1 MNRAEMN
8 RRLHE
13 ELSEVRVSPALRGR
27 VLGALRGKDERIM
40 KRKWT
45 VALAAALVTVLLCAA
60 ALAAAGRWGMLDF
73 IGRYQNAYIPQEAG
87 DYVHSDV
94 AAFGQDGLSVNVRE
108 LYYDGRT
115 ARMTVDVS
123 AEDALLLGEDTQM
136 DSAWSELTGQAGDA
150 RTVLDVWHER
160 GETRVL
166 RVGLYTADIEQGAAE
181 ASLDWVLGADGVL
194 TYYIEQ
200 RYDDDRP
207 TRDVTLKV
215 TATPYADPEAGE
227 ESLDWDHR
235 AVPEQTLTLTAAG
248 ETDVYE
254 SAEPAVYADAG
265 VRVDRVR
272 VEVKPQELVATV
284 EFMVIDEAAFAT
296 TDDGLWFE
304 FIDPQST
311 ETVYAAQRLAGGL
324 SGSGSVADLGG
335 GRYVQTQTLAKNA
348 LRDTYTLRG
357 YNCWEKNRYETH
369 EFVMLPVQRDAAPL
383 P

>member
-1 MNRAEMN
+1 MNRDELN

-13 ELSEVRVSPALRGR
+13 EMTDVRVSPALRGR
-27 VLGALRGKDERIM
+27 TLRAMQGKERIVV

-45 VALAAALVTVLLCAA
+45 VALAAALLAVLLCAA

-73 IGRYQNAYIPQEAG
+73 IGRYQNTYIPQDAG
-87 DYVHSDV
+87 DYVQSDV
-94 AAFGQDGLSVNVRE
+94 AAFAQDGLAVNVRE

-123 AEDALLLGEDTQM
+123 AKDALLLGEDTQM
-136 DSAWSELTGQAGDA
+136 DDAWGELTGQEGDA
-150 RTVLDVWHER
+150 RTVLDVWHAR
-160 GETRVL
+160 GEACVL
-166 RVGLYTADIEQGAAE
+166 RVGLYTTDIEQSAAD
-181 ASLDWVLGADGVL
+181 ASLDWLLGADGVL

-200 RYDDDRP
+200 RYDDECP
-207 TRDVTLKV
+207 TREVMIKV

-235 AVPEQTLTLTAAG
+235 AVLEQTLTLTADG
-248 ETDVYE
+248 DTDVFV
-254 SAEPAVYADAG
+254 SAEPAVYAGAG
-265 VRVDRVR
+265 VCVDCVR
-272 VEVKPQELVATV
+272 IEVKPQELLATV
-284 EFMVIDEAAFAT
+284 EFTVIDEAAFAA

-311 ETVYAAQRLAGGL
+311 ETAYASQRLADGL
-324 SGSGSVADLGG
+324 SGSSSMADLGG

-369 EFVMLPVQRDAAPL
+369 GFVMQPQR
-383 P
+383 

>member
-1 MNRAEMN
+1 MNRDELN

-13 ELSEVRVSPALRGR
+13 EMTDVRVSPALRGR
-27 VLGALRGKDERIM
+27 TLLALRGKERIM

-45 VALAAALVTVLLCAA
+45 VALAAALLAVLLCAV
-60 ALAAAGRWGMLDF
+60 ALAAVGRWGMLDF
-73 IGRYQNAYIPQEAG
+73 IGRYQNTYIPQDAG
-87 DYVHSDV
+87 DYVQSDV
-94 AAFGQDGLSVNVRE
+94 AAFAQDGLAVNVRE

-136 DSAWSELTGQAGDA
+136 DDAWGELTGQAGDA

-160 GETRVL
+160 GEARVL
-166 RVGLYTADIEQGAAE
+166 RVGLHPADVEQGAAD
-181 ASLDWVLGADGVL
+181 ASLDWVLGEDGVL
-194 TYYIEQ
+194 TWYIEQ

-207 TRDVTLKV
+207 AREVTLTV

-227 ESLDWDHR
+227 ESLDWDRR
-235 AVPEQTLTLTAAG
+235 AVLEKTLTLTADG
-248 ETDVYE
+248 DTDIFV

-265 VRVDRVR
+265 VRVDCVR
-272 VEVKPQELVATV
+272 IEVKPQELVATV
-284 EFMVIDEAAFAT
+284 EFTVIDEAAFAA

-311 ETVYAAQRLAGGL
+311 ETAYASQRLTGGL
-324 SGSGSVADLGG
+324 SGSDSVEDLGG
-335 GRYVQTQTLAKNA
+335 GRYVQTETLAKNE
-348 LRDTYTLRG
+348 LRDTYTLRA

-369 EFVMLPVQRDAAPL
+369 EFIMQPQP
-383 P
+383 

>member
-1 MNRAEMN
+1 MNRDELN

-13 ELSEVRVSPALRGR
+13 EMTDVRVSPALRGR
-27 VLGALRGKDERIM
+27 TLHAMQGKERIIM
-40 KRKWT
+40 GRKWT
-45 VALAAALVTVLLCAA
+45 VALAATLLAVLLCAA

-73 IGRYQNAYIPQEAG
+73 IGRYQNTYIPQDAG

-94 AAFGQDGLSVNVRE
+94 AAFAQDGLAVNVRE

-115 ARMTVDVS
+115 ARMTVDV
-123 AEDALLLGEDTQM
+123 APADADTLLLGEDTQM
-136 DSAWSELTGQAGDA
+136 DDAWGELTGQAGDA
-150 RTVLDVWHER
+150 RAVLDVWHAR
-160 GETRVL
+160 GEAHVL
-166 RVGLYTADIEQGAAE
+166 RVGLYTADIEQGAAD

-207 TRDVTLKV
+207 AREVTLKV

-235 AVPEQTLTLTAAG
+235 VVLEKTLTLTAESG
-248 ETDVYE
+248 TDVYE
-254 SAEPAVYADAG
+254 SAEPAVYAGAG
-265 VRVDRVR
+265 VRVDCVR

-284 EFMVIDEAAFAT
+284 EFTVIDEAAFAT

-311 ETVYAAQRLAGGL
+311 ETAYASQRLAGGL

-335 GRYVQTQTLAKNA
+335 GRYAQTETLAKNE

-357 YNCWEKNRYETH
+357 YNC
-369 EFVMLPVQRDAAPL
+369 
-383 P
+383 

>member
-1 MNRAEMN
+1 MNRDELN

-13 ELSEVRVSPALRGR
+13 EMTDVRVSPALRGR
-27 VLGALRGKDERIM
+27 TLLALRGKERIM

-45 VALAAALVTVLLCAA
+45 VALAAALLAVLLCAV
-60 ALAAAGRWGMLDF
+60 ALAAVGRWGMLDF
-73 IGRYQNAYIPQEAG
+73 IGRYQNTYIPQDAG
-87 DYVHSDV
+87 DYVQSDV
-94 AAFGQDGLSVNVRE
+94 AAFAQDGLAVNVRE

-136 DSAWSELTGQAGDA
+136 DDAWGELTGQAGDA

-160 GETRVL
+160 GEARVL
-166 RVGLYTADIEQGAAE
+166 RVGLHTADVEQGAAD
-181 ASLDWVLGADGVL
+181 ASLDWVLGEDGVL
-194 TYYIEQ
+194 TWYIEQ

-207 TRDVTLKV
+207 AREVTLTV

-227 ESLDWDHR
+227 ESLDWDRR
-235 AVPEQTLTLTAAG
+235 AVLEKTLTLTADG
-248 ETDVYE
+248 DTDIFV

-265 VRVDRVR
+265 VRVDCVR
-272 VEVKPQELVATV
+272 IEVKLQELVATV
-284 EFMVIDEAAFAT
+284 EFTVIDEAAFAA

-311 ETVYAAQRLAGGL
+311 ETAYASQRLTGGL
-324 SGSGSVADLGG
+324 SGSDSVEDLGG
-335 GRYVQTQTLAKNA
+335 GRYVQTETLAKNE
-348 LRDTYTLRG
+348 LRDTYTLRA

-369 EFVMLPVQRDAAPL
+369 EFIMQPQP
-383 P
+383 

>member
-1 MNRAEMN
+1 MNQDELN

-13 ELSEVRVSPALRGR
+13 EMADVRVSPALRGR
-27 VLGALRGKDERIM
+27 TLLALRGKERIM

-45 VALAAALVTVLLCAA
+45 VALAAALLAVLLCAA

-73 IGRYQNAYIPQEAG
+73 IGRYQHAYIPQDAG
-87 DYVHSDV
+87 DYVQSDV
-94 AAFGQDGLSVNVRE
+94 AAFAQDGLAVNVRE

-136 DSAWSELTGQAGDA
+136 DDAWGELTGQEDDA

-160 GETRVL
+160 GEARVL
-166 RVGLYTADIEQGAAE
+166 RVGLHTADIEQGAAD
-181 ASLDWVLGADGVL
+181 ASLDWVLGEDGVL
-194 TYYIEQ
+194 TWYIEQ

-207 TRDVTLKV
+207 AREVTLTV

-227 ESLDWDHR
+227 ESLDWDRR
-235 AVPEQTLTLTAAG
+235 AVLEKTLTLTADG
-248 ETDVYE
+248 DTDIFV

-265 VRVDRVR
+265 VRVDCVR
-272 VEVKPQELVATV
+272 IEVKPQELVATV
-284 EFMVIDEAAFAT
+284 EFTVIDEAAFAA

-304 FIDPQST
+304 FIDPQSGET
-311 ETVYAAQRLAGGL
+311 EYSAQRLTDGL
-324 SGSGSVADLGG
+324 SGSSSVADLGG
-335 GRYVQTQTLAKNA
+335 GRYVQTQTLAKNE
-348 LRDTYTLRG
+348 LRDIYTLRA

-369 EFVMLPVQRDAAPL
+369 KFIMQPQP
-383 P
+383 

>member
-1 MNRAEMN
+1 MNQDELN

-13 ELSEVRVSPALRGR
+13 EMTDVRVSPALRGR
-27 VLGALRGKDERIM
+27 TLRAMQGKERIIM
-40 KRKWT
+40 GRKWT
-45 VALAAALVTVLLCAA
+45 VALAAALLAVLLCAA

-73 IGRYQNAYIPQEAG
+73 IGRYQNTYIPQDAG

-94 AAFGQDGLSVNVRE
+94 AAFAQDGLAVNVRE

-115 ARMTVDVS
+115 ARMTVDV
-123 AEDALLLGEDTQM
+123 APADADTLLLGEDTQV
-136 DSAWSELTGQAGDA
+136 DDAWGTLTGQAGDA

-160 GETRVL
+160 GDARVL
-166 RVGLYTADIEQGAAE
+166 RVGLYTADIEQGAAD
-181 ASLDWVLGADGVL
+181 ASLDWVLGVDGVL

-207 TRDVTLKV
+207 AREVTLKV

-235 AVPEQTLTLTAAG
+235 AVLEKTLTLTAESG
-248 ETDVYE
+248 TDVYE
-254 SAEPAVYADAG
+254 SAEPAVYAGAG
-265 VRVDRVR
+265 VRVDCVR
-272 VEVKPQELVATV
+272 IEVKPQELVATV
-284 EFMVIDEAAFAT
+284 EFTVIDEAAFAA

-311 ETVYAAQRLAGGL
+311 ETAYAAQRLAGGL
-324 SGSGSVADLGG
+324 SGSDSVADLGG

-369 EFVMLPVQRDAAPL
+369 EFGMQPQR
-383 P
+383 

>member
-1 MNRAEMN
+1 MNQDELN

-13 ELSEVRVSPALRGR
+13 EMTDVRVSSALRGR
-27 VLGALRGKDERIM
+27 TLRAMQEKERIIM
-40 KRKWT
+40 GRKWT
-45 VALAAALVTVLLCAA
+45 VALAAALLAVLLCAA

-73 IGRYQNAYIPQEAG
+73 IGRYQNTYIPQDAG

-94 AAFGQDGLSVNVRE
+94 AAFAQYGLAVNVRE

-115 ARMTVDVS
+115 ARMTVDV
-123 AEDALLLGEDTQM
+123 APADADTLLLGEDTQM
-136 DSAWSELTGQAGDA
+136 DDAWGNLTEQAGDA

-160 GETRVL
+160 GDARVL
-166 RVGLYTADIEQGAAE
+166 RVGLYTADIEQGAAD
-181 ASLDWVLGADGVL
+181 ASLDRVLGADGVL

-207 TRDVTLKV
+207 AREVTLKV

-235 AVPEQTLTLTAAG
+235 AVLEKTLTLTAESG
-248 ETDVYE
+248 TDVYE
-254 SAEPAVYADAG
+254 SAEPAVYAGAG
-265 VRVDRVR
+265 VRVDCVR
-272 VEVKPQELVATV
+272 IEVKPQELVATV
-284 EFMVIDEAAFAT
+284 EFSVIDEAAFAA

-311 ETVYAAQRLAGGL
+311 ETAYAAQRLAGGL
-324 SGSGSVADLGG
+324 SGSDSVADLGG
-335 GRYVQTQTLAKNA
+335 GRYVQTQTLAKNE

-369 EFVMLPVQRDAAPL
+369 EFEMQPQR
-383 P
+383 

>member
-1 MNRAEMN
+1 MNQDELN

-13 ELSEVRVSPALRGR
+13 EMADVRVSPALRGR
-27 VLGALRGKDERIM
+27 TLLALRGKERIM

-45 VALAAALVTVLLCAA
+45 VALAAALLAVLLCAV
-60 ALAAAGRWGMLDF
+60 ALAAVGRWGMLDF
-73 IGRYQNAYIPQEAG
+73 IGRYQNTYIPQDAG
-87 DYVHSDV
+87 DYVQSDV
-94 AAFGQDGLSVNVRE
+94 AAFAQDGLAVNVRE

-136 DSAWSELTGQAGDA
+136 DDAWGELTGQAGDA

-160 GETRVL
+160 GEARVL
-166 RVGLYTADIEQGAAE
+166 RVGLHTADVEQGAAD
-181 ASLDWVLGADGVL
+181 ASLDWVLGEDGVL
-194 TYYIEQ
+194 TWYIEQ

-207 TRDVTLKV
+207 AREVTLTV

-227 ESLDWDHR
+227 ESLDWDRR
-235 AVPEQTLTLTAAG
+235 AVLEKTLTLTADG
-248 ETDVYE
+248 DTDIFV

-265 VRVDRVR
+265 VRVDCVR
-272 VEVKPQELVATV
+272 IEVKLQELVATV
-284 EFMVIDEAAFAT
+284 EFTVIDEAAFAA

-311 ETVYAAQRLAGGL
+311 ETAYASQRLTGGL
-324 SGSGSVADLGG
+324 SGSDSVEDLGG
-335 GRYVQTQTLAKNA
+335 GRYVQTETLAKNE
-348 LRDTYTLRG
+348 LRDTYTLRA

-369 EFVMLPVQRDAAPL
+369 EFIMQPQP
-383 P
+383 